1 MTPEYHDYI
10 LDRVNE
16 HCPFNLANG
25 IRGVSLEE
33 GHAVVEAE
41 IRPDHKNIWDTV
53 HGGILFAAADVAAG
67 LAVHSLHEGRHIV
80 TAGSSINFLRTNPAA
95 KLIRAEAEVIKKGR
109 SLNIVQA
116 DIRDDQGNHLVTA
129 QYTMFASDK

>member
-1 MTPEYHDYI
+1 MTPEYRDYI
-10 LDRVNE
+10 IERINE

-25 IRGVSLEE
+25 IRAVSLEE

-41 IRPDHKNIWDTV
+41 LRPDHKNVWGTA
-53 HGGILFAAADVAAG
+53 HGGMLFAVADVAAG
-67 LAVHSLHEGRHIV
+67 LAVHSLSEGRHIV
-80 TAGSSINFLRTNPAA
+80 TAGSSINFLRTNPEA
-95 KLIRAEAEVIKKGR
+95 KLLRAEANVIKQGR

-116 DIRDDQGNHLVTA
+116 EVHDDQGNHLVTA